1 MAPEIDDFIYGR
13 NAVREA
19 LKARVP
25 ASALAVSDGLG
36 SDRTVRELIGAA
48 EESGIE
54 VTFVDRSRLDRLTDG
69 AAHQGVLLSVQPFQY
84 ASFDD
89 LAKCESLLVLD
100 GVTDPANLGS
110 MLRSAVAFG
119 FEGVVLSKNR
129 SVSVTP
135 AVRKVAAGAA
145 EWIKVAMVGSIAA
158 AIPRLQGEGFVCV
171 GLDSHGGSSV
181 FEADLPASSIAVFV
195 GSEGKGLSRLVRERC
210 ESLYAIPIDERM
222 ESLNVAVAAA
232 VFMAE
237 LARQRQASGPTRR

>member
-19 LKARVP
+19 LKADVP
-25 ASALAVSDGLG
+25 ASALAVSDGLR
-36 SDRTVRELIGAA
+36 SDRRIGGLIAAA

-54 VTFVDRSRLDRLTDG
+54 VTFVDRSRLDLLTDG
-69 AAHQGVLLSVQPFQY
+69 ATHQGVLLTVQPFQY

-89 LAKCESLLVLD
+89 VTKCESLLVLD

-119 FEGVVLSKNR
+119 FEGVVLSRNR
-129 SVSVTP
+129 SVPVTP

-145 EWIKVAMVGSIAA
+145 EWIKVVKVGSIAA
-158 AIPRLQGEGFVCV
+158 AIPRLQKEGFVCV
-171 GLDSHGGSSV
+171 GLDKHGGSSV
-181 FEADLPASSIAVFV
+181 FEATLPDSAIAVFV
-195 GSEGKGLSRLVRERC
+195 GSEDKGLSRLVRERC

-237 LARQRQASGPTRR
+237 LARQRGR